1 MLKTHS
7 CGELRLTHDGET
19 VSLAGW
25 VHRRRD
31 HGGLIFI
38 DLRDHDGLVQT
49 VFNPQ
54 ENAGAYAVADSCRGE
69 YVLLA
74 KGAVARRP
82 KGTENASLPTG
93 QIEVRVSEARVL
105 NPAKTPPFYITEE
118 TEVEELLRLK
128 YRYLD
133 LRRETMHQNIV
144 TRHRVVKF
152 IRDFLNERGFTEI
165 EPPLLTAP
173 TPEGARDYL
182 VPSRVHAGEFYA
194 LPQSPQLFKQLLM
207 VAGFERYF
215 QIARCFRDEDLRAD
229 RQPEF
234 TQIDI
239 EMSFVTAED
248 VYGLIERLVT
258 RLAGAAGQ
266 PVTAPFPRFT
276 WAEAMARYGIDK
288 PDLRFGQPI
297 VDLSQAAARSA
308 FALFTDAL
316 GSGGAVRGLV
326 FPGGGGASRKRL
338 DDLAAA
344 AKEAGRPGL

>member
-7 CGELRLTHDGET
+7 CGELRPSHEGET
-19 VSLAGW
+19 VALAGW

-49 VFNPQ
+49 VFNPK
-54 ENAGAYAVADSCRGE
+54 EAADAYAVADSCRGE

-74 KGAVARRP
+74 KGTVARRP
-82 KGTENASLPTG
+82 QGTENAQLPTG
-93 QIEVRVSEARVL
+93 EIEVRVSEAGVL
-105 NPAKTPPFYITEE
+105 NASKTPPFYITDE

-152 IRDFLNERGFTEI
+152 IRDFLCERGFTEI
-165 EPPLLTAP
+165 ETPLLTAP

-182 VPSRVHAGEFYA
+182 VPSRIHAGHFYA
-194 LPQSPQLFKQLLM
+194 LPQSPQQFKQLLM

-215 QIARCFRDEDLRAD
+215 QIARCFGDEDLRAD

-234 TQIDI
+234 TRL
-239 EMSFVTAED
+239 
-248 VYGLIERLVT
+248 GLELHDFTELVRT
-258 RLAGAAGQ
+258 TEFN
-266 PVTAPFPRFT
+266 VF
-276 WAEAMARYGIDK
+276 
-288 PDLRFGQPI
+288 
-297 VDLSQAAARSA
+297 RSA
-308 FALFTDAL
+308 VD
-316 GSGGAVRGLV
+316 SGGSVEGLCL
-326 FPGGGGASRKRL
+326 PGGADMSRRDIDSL
-338 DDLAAA
+338 T
-344 AKEAGRPGL
+344 E